1 MKYLVQQ
8 YYAIIEEKVS
18 TPTFAKLWI
27 TLQQNLGAS
36 YLDLKTE
43 RLSKIRRK
51 QLLSLITHPIYP
63 RNHSI
68 LSIQLTH
75 SKIAELRKVLTN
87 SGLNLLK
94 LVRIPLTMREQE
106 LAIPSH
112 IMRDLF

>member
-1 MKYLVQQ
+1 MKYLAQQ

-18 TPTFAKLWI
+18 TTTYTKLWI

-43 RLSKIRRK
+43 RLCKTRRK
-51 QLLSLITHPIYP
+51 QLLSLITRPIY
-63 RNHSI
+63 RGNQSI
-68 LSIQLTH
+68 LSIQLTN

-87 SGLNLLK
+87 SGLNILK
-94 LVRIPLTMREQE
+94 LVRVPLTMKGQE

>member
-18 TPTFAKLWI
+18 TTTYTKLWI

-51 QLLSLITHPIYP
+51 HNCIYVFMVVDSHGGPGALGPWSQGPRAPGPWAPNINAEEAPLHIYIHTLPLLSKPYVSTS
-63 RNHSI
+63 R
-68 LSIQLTH
+68 
-75 SKIAELRKVLTN
+75 RK
-87 SGLNLLK
+87 
-94 LVRIPLTMREQE
+94 
-106 LAIPSH
+106 H
-112 IMRDLF
+112 I